1 MTVDLTAILSPPDAP
16 SPVLHR
22 YGAPSW
28 PVLERESAD
37 LATCLGDRLLDHVA
51 PDGPRLADLRV
62 LDFGAGA
69 GVVTQVLRQRL
80 TIPSDACDRDRT
92 AMERLAERLPAVAC
106 RPHAQTPPL
115 PYADATFDAIYA
127 DTTWLRL
134 PPSAGLVWLQ
144 EIVRILKE
152 GAVALI
158 PICGPGGVR
167 QFREAARPGW
177 HAVTDADLTRTGAL
191 HMPFGPASARDGDDA
206 FGRTAYTHGHILATW
221 EPIVPVE
228 AIYPQAI
235 DALDLVVVRR
245 RRPVSAPKKRQ
256 PRGPFRRLRS
266 RLAKPG

>member
-1 MTVDLTAILSPPDAP
+1 MTVDLSAILSPPEAP

-22 YGAPSW
+22 HGAASW
-28 PVLERESAD
+28 PALERENAD
-37 LATCLGDRLLDHVA
+37 LAMRLGDRLLDHLA
-51 PDGPRLADLRV
+51 PDGQPLADLRV

-69 GVVTQVLRQRL
+69 GAVAQALRQRL
-80 TIPSDACDRDRT
+80 TIPSDACDRDKA
-92 AMERLAERLPAVAC
+92 AMERLAEHLPAVAC
-106 RPHAQTPPL
+106 RPHASTPPL

-127 DTTWLRL
+127 DTSWLRL

-144 EIVRILKE
+144 EIARILKE

-167 QFREAARPGW
+167 QFRKIARPGW

-191 HMPFGPASARDGDDA
+191 HMPFGPASAAGDDA

-235 DALDLVVVRR
+235 DALDLVVLRR
-245 RRPVSAPKKRQ
+245 RRTVSAPKTRRR
-256 PRGPFRRLRS
+256 RGPLRRLRS
-266 RLAKPG
+266 RFARAG